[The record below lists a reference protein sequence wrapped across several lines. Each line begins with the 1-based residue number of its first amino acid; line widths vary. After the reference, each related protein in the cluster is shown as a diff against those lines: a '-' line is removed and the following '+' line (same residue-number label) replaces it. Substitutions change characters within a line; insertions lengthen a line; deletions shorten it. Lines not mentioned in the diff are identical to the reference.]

1 VTAEEHPLPSP
12 VPRERESS
20 TPSLGRGQGEGR
32 AEALGAIF
40 LWGLLA
46 ALAVRLATVP
56 PFLLTGIALLIGSLV
71 GGRSLLSR
79 PPPPAA
85 LALGV
90 YGLFGFHF
98 FLFLALRH
106 APAVEANL
114 VNYLWPLLIVLLAP
128 LLVPGVRWSAR
139 HALAALLGFGGA
151 ALLIGSGA
159 RGLGQGE
166 VLGYAFAL
174 ASALIWS
181 TYSLMTRRFSRF
193 PTGHVAWFCLVS
205 GAASLACHFA
215 FEPAYVPESASWPW
229 LLALGLGPMGAAFF
243 LWDRALKQGDPRA
256 LGNLAYLTPL
266 LSTLA
271 LVLTGAGTLA
281 PTAVL
286 AMALILAGAFLG
298 R

>member
-1 VTAEEHPLPSP
+1 VSD
-12 VPRERESS
+12 
-20 TPSLGRGQGEGR
+20 GRL
-32 AEALGAIF
+32 AALGAIF

-46 ALAVRLATVP
+46 ALAVRLSSVP
-56 PFLLTGIALLIGSLV
+56 PFLLTGVALLIGSLV
-71 GGRSLLSR
+71 GVRSLLSR

-85 LALGV
+85 LALGM

-98 FLFLALRH
+98 FLFLALRR
-106 APAVEANL
+106 APPVEANL

-128 LLVPGVRWSAR
+128 LLVPGVHWSAR

-159 RGLGQGE
+159 DRLGQGE
-166 VLGYAFAL
+166 MLGYAFAA
-174 ASALIWS
+174 ASAFIWS
-181 TYSLMTRRFSRF
+181 TYSLLTRRFSHF
-193 PTGHVAWFCLVS
+193 PTGYVAWFCLVS

-215 FEPAYVPESASWPW
+215 FEPRYVPAADEWPW
-229 LLALGLGPMGAAFF
+229 LLALGVGPMGAAFF
-243 LWDRALKQGDPRA
+243 LWDRALKRGDPRA

-266 LSTLA
+266 LSTVT

-281 PTAVL
+281 PIAVI
-286 AMALILAGAFLG
+286 AMTLILASAWLG